1 MLKVGRGSN
10 GHLIR
15 RVGCGGDADVIAC
28 LGIALHDTRLGSR
41 EIQECGNPRPIA
53 ASDAW

>member
-1 MLKVGRGSN
+1 MKVGRGSN

-15 RVGCGGDADVIAC
+15 RMGCGGDADVIAC